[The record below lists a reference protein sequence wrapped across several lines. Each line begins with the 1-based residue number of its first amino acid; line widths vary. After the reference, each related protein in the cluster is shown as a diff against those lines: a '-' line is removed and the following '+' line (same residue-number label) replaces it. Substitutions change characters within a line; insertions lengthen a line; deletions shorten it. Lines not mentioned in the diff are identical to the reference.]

1 MIELTIKQERP
12 YAYTDGRESTIR
24 ETILLYFKNMEEV
37 TTTINLM
44 MLGSDCEISFSIRE
58 IEEGQIYEK

>member
-1 MIELTIKQERP
+1 MIELTIKQDRP
-12 YAYTDGRESTIR
+12 YVYTDGRESTIR

-58 IEEGQIYEK
+58 IEEGQINEK